1 MPWRRRPGSAA
12 AWSARSPARAS
23 RAGWTWCRSTTCRS
37 VPCTPRR
44 RISTLSPH
52 PNHPGD
58 PTGRRRRPMADLPE
72 NLHYSEDHEWV
83 ADDNGVLRIGITE
96 YAADQL
102 GDIVYVTAPEEGQQV
117 ERGEPCGELEST
129 KSVSDLICPVS
140 GVVKSV
146 NAGLVDDPGVI
157 NNDPY
162 GEGWIFTVTP
172 DEDDATEGLL
182 DAAGY
187 ADHVG

>member
-1 MPWRRRPGSAA
+1 
-12 AWSARSPARAS
+12 
-23 RAGWTWCRSTTCRS
+23 
-37 VPCTPRR
+37 
-44 RISTLSPH
+44 
-52 PNHPGD
+52 
-58 PTGRRRRPMADLPE
+58 MADLPE